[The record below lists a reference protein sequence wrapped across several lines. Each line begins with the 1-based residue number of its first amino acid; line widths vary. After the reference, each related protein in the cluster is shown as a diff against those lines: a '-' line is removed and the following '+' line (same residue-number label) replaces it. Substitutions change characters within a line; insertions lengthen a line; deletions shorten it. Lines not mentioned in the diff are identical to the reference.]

1 MSLLGFFGK
10 DIAHD
15 SNQHVQHRYLS
26 ENSCQYEDDDY
37 NNVHGTMSE
46 RVESVELSKRQE
58 VLIVENVEQPEPKLL
73 FDYLHVFFVAVS
85 LLIQQVE
92 WQTKECQSNDEQ
104 EQEVADLVDRLRDQS
119 DEEGCLVE
127 KSQPVVKLNHQEGT
141 GDSSHY
147 LTCLEIDQLVILEN
161 QPEKI
166 IDTYDP
172 NEAVRDKVR
181 PVPPLYEVQVLVGLL
196 ALELQVLSVQKFGQY
211 QQV

>member
-1 MSLLGFFGK
+1 MSLLGFFGE

-15 SNQHVQHRYLS
+15 SDQHVQHRYLS
-26 ENSCQYEDDDY
+26 ENSCQYENDDH

-73 FDYLHVFFVAVS
+73 FDYLHVFFVAVA

-92 WQTKECQSNDEQ
+92 WQTKKCQSYDEQ
-104 EQEVADLVDRLRDQS
+104 KQEIADLVDRLRDQS

-127 KSQPVVKLNHQEGT
+127 KSKPVVQLNHQECT
-141 GDSSHY
+141 SNSSHY
-147 LTCLEIDQLVILEN
+147 LTTLEINQLVILEY
-161 QPEKI
+161 QLEKI
-166 IDTYDP
+166 IETYDP
-172 NEAVRDKVR
+172 NEAIRDKVR
-181 PVPPLYEVQVLVGLL
+181 PVPPLEEVQVLVIL
-196 ALELQVLSVQKFGQY
+196 ALELQVLSVQKFGHY